1 MRDGE
6 FLRTSCGSPNYAA
19 PEVISGNLYAGPEV
33 DVWSCG
39 VIVYIVMCGYPPFYD
54 ENQNKLFQK
63 IKAGRYSFHK
73 KFWSHT
79 SEDAKDLIRKMLT
92 VDQTKRASCAALLS
106 HPWFGTD
113 TGHVDLRHSIKHL
126 RDAHSTNDLRF
137 EQGHTANGAH
147 AAPHGTCMSEVTG
160 HMLYCI
166 AVYSLTRRPICFASA
181 LAELDTFC
189 YIPQLKI

>member
-1 MRDGE
+1 MVKPDDDSKLKIADFGFAKHLME
-6 FLRTSCGSPNYAA
+6 DPNTACGTPGFVA
-19 PEVISGNLYAGPEV
+19 PEILNGEKYGAGV

-54 ENQNKLFQK
+54 ENQNKLFRK
-63 IKAGRYSFHK
+63 IKDGRYSFHK

-79 SEDAKDLIRKMLT
+79 SDDAKDLIRKMLT

-147 AAPHGTCMSEVTG
+147 AAPHEHDDYDEYVG
-160 HMLYCI
+160 
-166 AVYSLTRRPICFASA
+166 A
-181 LAELDTFC
+181 
-189 YIPQLKI
+189 